1 MVFDSSAKA
10 RGLRFNA
17 LVDSPV
23 GSLGLFVAVAI
34 LLQVLSIGCPIKF
47 ITGMSCPGCGLTRAW
62 ESALLLNFDDA
73 VRFHP
78 LFWVVPLVFLMLAV
92 SKNMKRRMTWN
103 IMLGVVALCFVALW
117 MIRLG
122 IDGDFSMILPAA
134 SNNPLEDI
142 VSWQP
147 PKWWELLARLFQ
159 G

>member
-1 MVFDSSAKA
+1 MFSSSAQA
-10 RGLRFNA
+10 RGLRFNT

-23 GSLGLFVAVAI
+23 GSLGLFVVVVI
-34 LLQVLSIGCPIKF
+34 LLQALSIGCPIKF

-78 LFWVVPLVFLMLAV
+78 LFWVVPLVFLLLAV
-92 SKNMKRRMTWN
+92 SKNMKRRMTWD
-103 IMLGVVALCFVALW
+103 IALGAVALCFVALW
-117 MIRLG
+117 VIRLG
-122 IDGDFSMILPAA
+122 DASDFSMILPAA

-142 VSWQP
+142 VNWRP
-147 PKWWELLARLFQ
+147 PGWWELLVGLFQ

>member
-1 MVFDSSAKA
+1 MLYSSAQT

-23 GSLGLFVAVAI
+23 GSLGLFVAVVI

-73 VRFHP
+73 ARFHP
-78 LFWVVPLVFLMLAV
+78 LFWVVPFVFLMLAV
-92 SKNMKRRMTWN
+92 SKNMKRRMAWD
-103 IMLGVVALCFVALW
+103 IALGAIAFCFVALW
-117 MIRLG
+117 VIRLG
-122 IDGDFSMILPAA
+122 NTSDFSMILPAA

-147 PKWWELLARLFQ
+147 PRWWELLVGLFQ
-159 G
+159 R